1 MANFNTNQTRH
12 FYVAKAIDSS
22 VDTAGDINLG
32 TTATGEFFFTYRNA
46 DGLLTRSDLIRA
58 NSVRSLKKAEA
69 DDMDIKLM
77 ATEIAVDSSAVTL
90 ANCVGKVLNL
100 VINLRQFMSYDSSDA
115 IAFTASVVGNSTNTA
130 SAAAFYKALAK
141 AIVLAMPKLPEA
153 PIKVFMHKS
162 DTDTEIT
169 KATADGD
176 YMADATS
183 IIIVPAPQKW
193 IRGKMSNEPLE
204 IDVTSSLRASNTED
218 IAWATVTVAPSE
230 VSGNTA
236 ISSSY
241 NIADLEYFALGERG
255 DVYRG
260 SFWPNNYEPTY
271 MVDVA
276 KRYDMVSIE
285 YFWQGG
291 AENIQK
297 SPRLLEI
304 ACEISG
310 SGSQATSVADT
321 LLAAIQAVIDGSGS
335 GSGSGA

>member
-22 VDTAGDINLG
+22 VATPGDINLG

-58 NSVRSLKKAEA
+58 NSVRSLKKAVA
-69 DDMDIKLM
+69 ADMDIKLM
-77 ATEIAVDSSAVTL
+77 ASTITL
-90 ANCVGKVLNL
+90 ASSVDLSNNIGKAFNL
-100 VINLRQFMSYDSSDA
+100 VINLRQFMSYDASDS
-115 IAFTASVVGNSTNTA
+115 IAFTATVVADSTNTA
-130 SAAAFYKALAK
+130 DDADFYTALAK
-141 AIVLAMPKLPEA
+141 AIALAMPKLPEA
-153 PIKVFMHKS
+153 PFKIFLDGNEVTKNTS
-162 DTDTEIT
+162 DSDLSSYG
-169 KATADGD
+169 ASAD
-176 YMADATS
+176 S
-183 IIIVPAPQKW
+183 VVLVPAPQKW

-204 IDVTSSLRASNTED
+204 LDIVSSLRSSNTED
-218 IAWATVTVAPSE
+218 IAWADIDVAPSE
-230 VSGNTA
+230 ITDNEV

-241 NIADLEYFALGERG
+241 KIADLEYFALGERG

-276 KRYDMVSIE
+276 KQYDMVSIE
-285 YFWQGG
+285 YYWQGG
-291 AENIQK
+291 AENVQK

-310 SGSQATSVADT
+310 SGSQASSVAEDIIS
-321 LLAAIQAVIDGSGS
+321 AVEAVIAGGTA
-335 GSGSGA
+335 SGSGA